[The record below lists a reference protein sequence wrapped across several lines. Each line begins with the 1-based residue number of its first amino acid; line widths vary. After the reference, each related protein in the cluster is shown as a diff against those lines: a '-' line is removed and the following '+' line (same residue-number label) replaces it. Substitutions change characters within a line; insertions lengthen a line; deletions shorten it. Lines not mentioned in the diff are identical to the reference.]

1 MLKSYYA
8 LVLCDSPCDA
18 QDTVE
23 RMQAQGLD
31 ATAVGQGV
39 QVSRQFTLR
48 EEGPKYS
55 PQWEV
60 SLMNAITDEIGAEEM
75 IRDAVKATGKPYVL
89 LDEADADASISLNER
104 LEGLGDHEA
113 FANIA
118 AVERLQTKL
127 IDGLDLDDKP
137 SLQEAFQ
144 YRAALDV
151 VLSIAKKALI
161 QKLSSEGGLQDAT

>member
-1 MLKSYYA
+1 MYR
-8 LVLCDSPCDA
+8 
-18 QDTVE
+18 E
-23 RMQAQGLD
+23 RK
-31 ATAVGQGV
+31 V
-39 QVSRQFTLR
+39 
-48 EEGPKYS
+48 
-55 PQWEV
+55 
-60 SLMNAITDEIGAEEM
+60 
-75 IRDAVKATGKPYVL
+75 
-89 LDEADADASISLNER
+89 NER
-104 LEGLGDHEA
+104 LEGLGDREA

-161 QKLSSEGGLQDAT
+161 QKLSSEGGLQGCNLTSSFRKMRHLYCSKPGGWPATRCETPIRPRKQML

>member
-8 LVLCDSPCDA
+8 LILCDSPCDA

-23 RMQAQGLD
+23 QMQAQGLN

-48 EEGPKYS
+48 EEGPKCS

-89 LDEADADASISLNER
+89 LDEADADSSISLNER
-104 LEGLGDHEA
+104 LEGLGDREA

-118 AVERLQTKL
+118 AVEHLQVKL
-127 IDGLDLDDKP
+127 IDGLDLDDRP

-161 QKLSSEGGLQDAT
+161 QKLSSESVLGNMD

>member
-48 EEGPKYS
+48 EEGPKCS

-60 SLMNAITDEIGAEEM
+60 SLTNAIIDEIGAEEM
-75 IRDAVKATGKPYVL
+75 IRDVL
-89 LDEADADASISLNER
+89 LDEADADSSISLNER
-104 LEGLGDHEA
+104 LEGLGDREA

-161 QKLSSEGGLQDAT
+161 QKLSIEGGLQDAT

>member
-89 LDEADADASISLNER
+89 LDEADADSSIRSMSGWRVWETVRHLPTLPLWSVCR
-104 LEGLGDHEA
+104 
-113 FANIA
+113 
-118 AVERLQTKL
+118 
-127 IDGLDLDDKP
+127 P
-137 SLQEAFQ
+137 S
-144 YRAALDV
+144 
-151 VLSIAKKALI
+151 
-161 QKLSSEGGLQDAT
+161 

>member
-1 MLKSYYA
+1 M
-8 LVLCDSPCDA
+8 
-18 QDTVE
+18 
-23 RMQAQGLD
+23 
-31 ATAVGQGV
+31 
-39 QVSRQFTLR
+39 
-48 EEGPKYS
+48 
-55 PQWEV
+55 
-60 SLMNAITDEIGAEEM
+60 
-75 IRDAVKATGKPYVL
+75 L
-89 LDEADADASISLNER
+89 LDEADADSSISLNER
-104 LEGLGDHEA
+104 LEGLGDREA

-161 QKLSSEGGLQDAT
+161 QKLSIEGGLQDAT

>member
-48 EEGPKYS
+48 EEGPKCS

-60 SLMNAITDEIGAEEM
+60 SLTNAIIDEIGAEEM

-89 LDEADADASISLNER
+89 LDEADADSSMSLNER
-104 LEGLGDHEA
+104 LEGLGDREA

-161 QKLSSEGGLQDAT
+161 QKLSIEGGLQDAT

>member
-89 LDEADADASISLNER
+89 LDEADADSSISLNER
-104 LEGLGDHEA
+104 LEGLGDREA

-127 IDGLDLDDKP
+127 IEAGLG
-137 SLQEAFQ
+137 
-144 YRAALDV
+144 R
-151 VLSIAKKALI
+151 
-161 QKLSSEGGLQDAT
+161 